1 MQKTTSIGRMSDSVQ
16 AWPNINHGHRRRRPR
31 LLVSPHSSHGGK
43 QAQPACHSSR
53 DLRLLAP
60 ATITTL
66 LLLFDLVL
74 HRHGCHAYL
83 STMHLGRTLKAFQAA
98 DADNALLYDP
108 RNEAAS
114 KQLEDQQE
122 ELGHDETPAIC
133 SNSGVD
139 DAHPSWTSTAVSAV
153 GVGVA
158 EAAAA
163 AAPATADVYTAGLSN
178 LEEEYESGIQDK
190 AGLDESE
197 ELVRSDGGGSG
208 SGGSGG
214 AAAAAAAA
222 GEAGVDVVRTDSDG
236 RVVSAQFESGDG
248 VGAEDRH
255 VMLAGLSLA
264 EMEAEDEG
272 SPTRIAL
279 QQRELGESHS
289 LDTVA
294 AEAAERTVADLS
306 TIPNPQS
313 EADLLLAPEI
323 EAPGTTGTP
332 TSRDKE
338 ESEEEEEEDVETTAM
353 RELLRLREE
362 QDLRVQAAAE
372 AALENLP
379 DRQRAQFH
387 ELKAFAY
394 SCSDDGEHGEGPQ
407 VLGQLVARGQLRG
420 ADGKVGGLTG
430 VILLAIYCTSFSS
443 CVVLAGRICGSLP
456 SARFVRST
464 LPIIFAPGA
473 VSEQNMSLTAPQP
486 RLSDVAGG

>member
-1 MQKTTSIGRMSDSVQ
+1 
-16 AWPNINHGHRRRRPR
+16 
-31 LLVSPHSSHGGK
+31 
-43 QAQPACHSSR
+43 
-53 DLRLLAP
+53 
-60 ATITTL
+60 
-66 LLLFDLVL
+66 
-74 HRHGCHAYL
+74 
-83 STMHLGRTLKAFQAA
+83 MHLGRTLKAFQAA